1 MIVLFRANSFF
12 PIKKITFSNK
22 MIDIKLFNH
31 NSLLKIKGI
40 KVLNHFISRAKQN
53 LTILPFYLTFV
64 IQISFGLYA
73 EKIPEYKDID
83 PILQATWDNT
93 YPVSY
98 SRITKKD
105 TLGKGIMVLKEKNQL
120 IYLYTFLVY
129 FPVYVLEE
137 EKLVAR
143 EEGGRDILVKLYYR
157 PSDKEIPYKIDLG
170 EFAEKYNLRAVVRWI
185 K

>member
-1 MIVLFRANSFF
+1 MNQFIQKV
-12 PIKKITFSNK
+12 NK
-22 MIDIKLFNH
+22 NLIKLPF
-31 NSLLKIKGI
+31 LFIF
-40 KVLNHFISRAKQN
+40 VLQ
-53 LTILPFYLTFV
+53 LTSQLI
-64 IQISFGLYA
+64 A

-157 PSDKEIPYKIDLG
+157 PGDKEVPYKIDLG
-170 EFAEKYNLRAVVRWI
+170 EFAEKYNLRSVVRWI

>member
-1 MIVLFRANSFF
+1 MNQFIQ
-12 PIKKITFSNK
+12 
-22 MIDIKLFNH
+22 
-31 NSLLKIKGI
+31 
-40 KVLNHFISRAKQN
+40 KVKQN
-53 LTILPFYLTFV
+53 LIKLLFLFIFVLQLTSQL
-64 IQISFGLYA
+64 IA

-83 PILQATWDNT
+83 SILQTTWDNT

-98 SRITKKD
+98 TKITKKD

-157 PSDKEIPYKIDLG
+157 PGDKEVPYKIDLG